1 MSLNAQVR
9 TVRPH
14 DTSEG
19 LKQPGEVY
27 DRTREDADTLAAIGV
42 VEIVEAKPV
51 AKPKRATKAK

>member
-1 MSLNAQVR
+1 MSNAQVR
-9 TVRPH
+9 AIRPH

-42 VEIVEAKPV
+42 VEIVEAKPA
-51 AKPKRATKAK
+51 AKVKRTAKAK

>member
-1 MSLNAQVR
+1 MSNAQVR

-42 VEIVEAKPV
+42 VEIVEAKPAAR
-51 AKPKRATKAK
+51 AKRTAKGK